1 MCSRTMEVV
10 YAVGLGPITAFRF
23 SQMPVMTL
31 RKTQM
36 KLRMV

>member
-10 YAVGLGPITAFRF
+10 YAVGLAPITAFLL
-23 SQMPVMTL
+23 SQMPVMRL